1 MSTQFLSLPSPSPP
15 RGMHRHLKG
24 AGVFVPMAAAQSH
37 TLATSKQ
44 LPPSQPLLWELQRFQ
59 APKVN
64 GKQMEL
70 FFVLLKETK
79 HFRISCY
86 PASWGFYCCCYIIKT
101 ERCSVGEFLFLF
113 WNQNRIPFLKKIRN
127 PVHMSSYSSFPIWSW
142 SGLQPVQRDGF
153 LTSDCSTLCERNIGT
168 GW

>member
-86 PASWGFYCCCYIIKT
+86 PASWGFYCCCYISKT
-101 ERCSVGEFLFLF
+101 ERGNFSSCLESEQNPFPEKDQEPSPYVILFKLPHMELVRAAACAKR
-113 WNQNRIPFLKKIRN
+113 WLPNQ
-127 PVHMSSYSSFPIWSW
+127 
-142 SGLQPVQRDGF
+142 
-153 LTSDCSTLCERNIGT
+153 
-168 GW
+168 